1 MVTWFRRYL
10 LPGLVFQSIIIA
22 GGYGTGRELVEFF
35 LRYGPWGG
43 LLAMLLPA
51 MLLVSLTCA
60 VAFELARLTRRYDYR
75 GFLQL
80 ILGRAWFLFEIGYL
94 SAVLLIL
101 AVIGSAAGVF
111 LSETFGLPGTAG
123 TVGLFLA
130 IAFLTFKGG
139 PTILR
144 VLSVWSFVLYA
155 VYIAFFAVSIARF
168 GPAIADNFATTAPAD
183 GWLLSGTRYGAL
195 QVSLIPAM
203 LFATVYLTRRRE
215 ALVAGA
221 LAGPIA
227 IIPGVL
233 FFIAMVG
240 QYPAILE
247 RPVPANY
254 LLELIGWPWFQV
266 LFQIVLFGTLIETGS
281 GLIHAFNER
290 IAGVFTA
297 RGGTMPAPLRPLIA
311 AALLIAGWLLSRLG
325 LVDLIA
331 RGYGAM
337 TWVFMAIFVVPLL
350 TVGVIRIRAA
360 SREMSMNNVYGKI
373 GR

>member
-1 MVTWFRRYL
+1 MASWFRRYL
-10 LPGLVFQSIIIA
+10 LPGFVFQSIMIA

-60 VAFELARLTRRYDYR
+60 VAFELARITRRYDYR
-75 GFLQL
+75 GFLKL
-80 ILGRAWFLFEIGYL
+80 ILGRAWFVFEIGFL
-94 SAVLLIL
+94 GGVLLIL

-111 LSETFGLPGTAG
+111 LSETFALPGAAG

-139 PTILR
+139 PMILR

-155 VYIAFFAVSIARF
+155 AYVAFFAVSIAKF
-168 GPAIADNFATTAPAD
+168 GPAIGDAFGTTETAA

-203 LFATVYLTRRRE
+203 LFATVYIARRRE
-215 ALVAGA
+215 ALIAGA
-221 LAGPIA
+221 LTGPIA
-227 IIPGVL
+227 IIPAVL
-233 FFIAMVG
+233 FFVAMVG

-254 LLELIGWPWFQV
+254 LLELIGWPWFQI
-266 LFQIVLFGTLIETGS
+266 LFQVVLFGTLIETGS

-290 IAGVFTA
+290 VAGVFTA
-297 RGGTMPAPLRPLIA
+297 RGGSMPAWARPLIA
-311 AALLIAGWLLSRLG
+311 IALLIAGWLLSRLG
-325 LVDLIA
+325 LIDLIA

-337 TWVFMAIFVVPLL
+337 TWVFMAIFVLPLL
-350 TVGVIRIRAA
+350 TVGIVRIRA
-360 SREMSMNNVYGKI
+360 
-373 GR
+373 GRRGARI